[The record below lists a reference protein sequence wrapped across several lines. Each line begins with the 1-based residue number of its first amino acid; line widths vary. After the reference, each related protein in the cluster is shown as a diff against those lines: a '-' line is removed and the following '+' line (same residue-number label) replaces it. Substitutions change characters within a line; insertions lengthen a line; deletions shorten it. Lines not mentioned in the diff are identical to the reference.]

1 MQKLVTKI
9 ITVSDAELI
18 AEMKFMGER
27 LKLIVEPTG
36 CLAVAGLRKIVKQNA
51 EGKDTGIVIKDGDR
65 VGCLI
70 SGGNIDLKRY
80 SKLITTGKD
89 LE

>member
-36 CLAVAGLRKIVKQNA
+36 CLAVAGLRKIVK
-51 EGKDTGIVIKDGDR
+51 
-65 VGCLI
+65 
-70 SGGNIDLKRY
+70 
-80 SKLITTGKD
+80 
-89 LE
+89 